1 MERVV
6 EALGGELPASAL
18 YGLLKLRAEVFVVE
32 QDCAY
37 LDPDGRDLEP
47 STRHLW
53 VESDEG
59 AIVAGLRVLA
69 SEAGGCSIGRVVTAA
84 SHRSRGLAGELVRA
98 ALADAPRPVH
108 LNAQS
113 HLADW
118 YATFGFAPAGDEFV
132 EDGIPHVPM
141 VLPAGP
147 EGGRT

>member
-32 QDCAY
+32 QSCAY

-59 AIVAGLRVLA
+59 VIVAGLRVLA
-69 SEAGGCSIGRVVTAA
+69 SDAGGCSIGRVVTAP
-84 SHRSRGLAGELVRA
+84 SHRSRGLAARLVET
-98 ALADAPRPVH
+98 ALTDAPRPVRI
-108 LNAQS
+108 NAQS
-113 HLADW
+113 HLAGW
-118 YATFGFAPAGDEFV
+118 YGRFGFSADGDEFV

-141 VLPAGP
+141 VLPA
-147 EGGRT
+147 